1 MKITVDLNKAKEI
14 TKDKLRAD
22 RTPLLAELDVKSQ
35 RNLEVGADNT
45 AVVAEKQYL
54 RDITKLAD
62 DVTTV
67 EELSKVIQTL
77 A

>member
-1 MKITVDLNKAKEI
+1 MDLNKAKEI
-14 TKDKLRAD
+14 TRDKLRAD
-22 RTPLLAELDVKSQ
+22 RAPLLAELDVKSQ
-35 RNLEVGADNT
+35 RNLEVGADNA

>member
-22 RTPLLAELDVKSQ
+22 RAPLLAELDVKSQ